1 MNLLWIIQLFNL
13 IGGVIVGDLYYFSA
27 DSAKNE
33 TRDRV
38 IKLAETQ
45 YKYVLGVIYDGIQK
59 GINEGKN
66 KLTAVFDY
74 ESLKEHLENFEFGND
89 NTESIY
95 YIDMIIQK
103 YLKYKRFNITE
114 RNIDLHKYEIHIEW

>member
-1 MNLLWIIQLFNL
+1 M
-13 IGGVIVGDLYYFSA
+13 GDLYYFCA

-38 IKLAETQ
+38 IQIAETD
-45 YKYVLGVIYDGIQK
+45 YKYILNTIYEGIQN

-66 KLTAVFDY
+66 KLTAIFNY

-89 NTESIY
+89 DSESIY

-103 YLKYKRFNITE
+103 YLKYKGFTVTKID
-114 RNIDLHKYEIHIEW
+114 IDLHKYEIHIEW